1 MGTRV
6 PMKTV
11 LDCLE
16 AGDWL
21 NEFQRLFS

>member
-1 MGTRV
+1 MSTRV

-16 AGDWL
+16 AGDSPCGVSRP
-21 NEFQRLFS
+21 FF